1 MVDMLFKEMR
11 GLRATHYT
19 SENIMD
25 DGTHTNWMASRP
37 DGTREAHDDAW
48 DKGEASGPGKWG
60 ARARQRHEGHSRRW
74 QPHEAC
80 MRHDKQGQKADA
92 HCRVLLTMCGDR
104 SGGLEPGGAR
114 IVSRQL

>member
-60 ARARQRHEGHSRRW
+60 ARARQRHEGHSR
-74 QPHEAC
+74 P
-80 MRHDKQGQKADA
+80 QKANA
-92 HCRVLLTMCGDR
+92 HCRVLL
-104 SGGLEPGGAR
+104 AR
-114 IVSRQL
+114 PHDVRG